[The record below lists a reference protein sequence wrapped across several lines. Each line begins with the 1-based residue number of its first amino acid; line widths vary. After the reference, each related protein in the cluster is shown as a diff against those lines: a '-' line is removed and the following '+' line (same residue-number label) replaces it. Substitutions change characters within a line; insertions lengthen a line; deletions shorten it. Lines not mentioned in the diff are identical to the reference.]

1 MSHSFKNQWHSSEKN
16 WIALRYNLCISKCT
30 LLLYL
35 GHSCNISTIDLIY
48 HKCIFFEQCKI
59 KFFGNELCYY
69 FFVLSEYL
77 IFIIH
82 RKLEKDIMTVYK
94 FVEVWMLVVLI
105 QINFEIRGCLRPQND
120 EIYFFSFLDSSFCAR
135 RTIKSCA

>member
-1 MSHSFKNQWHSSEKN
+1 MSHSFKNQWHSSERN

-30 LLLYL
+30 RLLYL
-35 GHSCNISTIDLIY
+35 GHSCDISTIDLIY
-48 HKCIFFEQCKI
+48 HKCIFFKQCKI
-59 KFFGNELCYY
+59 KF
-69 FFVLSEYL
+69 SEYL
-77 IFIIH
+77 IFIID
-82 RKLEKDIMTVYK
+82 RKLEKDIMIVYK

-120 EIYFFSFLDSSFCAR
+120 EIYFLSFLDSSFCAH